1 MSVVLKINEM
11 KDQLTNSEQKI
22 ANCILDNS
30 HKVYNM
36 SIHELANLCNTS
48 SSSIVRFCRK
58 MGFDGFK
65 EFKIELAKDV
75 ADSEKNKDIVYEDVS
90 VDDSIQAVINKISS
104 GNIKSIENTLE
115 LLDSYEVE
123 KAINALD
130 KANNIYLYGI
140 GASGLVAMDFQYKLM
155 RINRNAFMY
164 LDSHTQLSTSV
175 NIQKDDVAVGISH
188 SGKTL
193 EIFKAMD
200 MANMKGATTISITK
214 YGDNPVSN
222 VSDIKLYVGGIEQN
236 LRVGAIASRIAQ
248 LTVVDILFV
257 GLARKNFEVVSD
269 HLKGTKEIVEEFK
282 IEK

>member
-36 SIHELANLCNTS
+36 SIHELANSCNTS

>member
-30 HKVYNM
+30 HEVYNM
-36 SIHELANLCNTS
+36 SIHELANSCNTS

-257 GLARKNFEVVSD
+257 GLARKNFKVVSD

>member
-1 MSVVLKINEM
+1 MGVVLKINEI

-22 ANCILDNS
+22 ASCILDNS

-36 SIHELANLCNTS
+36 SIHELADWCSTS

-75 ADSEKNKDIVYEDVS
+75 ADSEKSKDIVYEDVS

-130 KANNIYLYGI
+130 KANNVYLYGI

-175 NIQKDDVAVGISH
+175 NIQKDDVAVAISH

-193 EIFKAMD
+193 EVFKAID

-257 GLARKNFEVVSD
+257 GLARKNFKVVSD
-269 HLKGTKEIVEEFK
+269 YLKGTKEIVEDFK

>member
-257 GLARKNFEVVSD
+257 GLARKNFKVVSD